1 MSLWDR
7 TRGTCH
13 ILLTGWSLVKRAEG
27 VVLVAP
33 AGSCISP
40 CPVDGGGGFHAVAS
54 FWVAATSGRG
64 VWVGA
69 VGPKRG
75 VRRRRWRGWC
85 GDGEV
90 PGSVGILA
98 AAGGLDLGGCPLSVP
113 VDSVV
118 GDPVVGLAGKVPVA
132 DRGVQRDGDAVEG
145 EAPSGGSDR
154 GDDLLAAAA

>member
-75 VRRRRWRGWC
+75 RPTSAVAGLVRRRR
-85 GDGEV
+85 
-90 PGSVGILA
+90 S
-98 AAGGLDLGGCPLSVP
+98 AGLGGHPRGGGWPRSWRV
-113 VDSVV
+113 SIV
-118 GDPVVGLAGKVPVA
+118 G
-132 DRGVQRDGDAVEG
+132 
-145 EAPSGGSDR
+145 PSGLGCGRSSSGIGR
-154 GDDLLAAAA
+154 